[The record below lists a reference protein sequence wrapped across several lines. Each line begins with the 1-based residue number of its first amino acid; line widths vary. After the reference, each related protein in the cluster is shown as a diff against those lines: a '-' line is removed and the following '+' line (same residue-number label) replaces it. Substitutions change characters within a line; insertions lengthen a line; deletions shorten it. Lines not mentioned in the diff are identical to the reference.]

1 MVDSMITLYE
11 STVTE
16 FTNNGL
22 GSLPDA
28 VSCLVTEERNGEY
41 ELEMEYPITGKRYDE
56 LILRRIILAKPNPYS
71 DSQPFRIYAITKP
84 INGIVT
90 INAEHISYDM
100 SGYPV
105 SPFTAGTITTAFSNM
120 KKASVIPCPFTFFT
134 DKDTTAQM
142 TVTKPTSMRSLL
154 GGIEGSI
161 LDTYRGEYEFDRFFV
176 RLWNNRGSNRG
187 VSIRYGKNL
196 TDLEQEENCSAVYT
210 GVYPFWY
217 SEENGLIELSEKVVN
232 AEGTY
237 NFTRIY
243 PLDLSDEWQDAPTE
257 EQLLTK
263 AQSYMKTNKIGVPKV
278 SLKVSFVPLAQTED
292 YKNFAILETV
302 HLCDTVNVF
311 FPEMNVSA
319 TSQCIKTVYDVIAK
333 KYSKIELGD
342 AKSNLANTVLE
353 QTQNINKTPSKTFM
367 EQAIDNATRLI
378 TGGLGGYV
386 ILHSSTGGKYPDE
399 ILIMDT
405 PDIRTAIDV
414 WRWNQNGFGHSS
426 TGYAGPYDTAI
437 TIDGKIVAD
446 FITTGILN
454 GSLLLANSV
463 ESSAISQ
470 HYKSEVTNEIGDAT
484 SMVEQAFVA
493 ADEQLLS
500 MIRKIQSDVNG
511 DIEVLQETIV
521 TLQQTIDGFN
531 FSMTNKSVGGINF
544 IHNSSGLNGV
554 SNDWNYT
561 GTVVAIQDATAESNT
576 VSGSLFRLR
585 SGTLS
590 QEITVIKG
598 HQYTLSFKALRN
610 TVNRC
615 YVLINNGGN
624 NSYVFDTQSSTYS
637 WEDYVSTFTASGDTI
652 TIKAGT
658 TGTSLYV
665 ADFMMVE
672 GDSKSNWTPAPNE
685 IYTENVKIDRRGINI
700 TNSESSTETIID
712 HTQFAVKHKGETVL
726 TVNKDLTT
734 LCKTEVTDELT
745 IGKGKFVPCSNGLN
759 FVLLD

>member
-16 FTNNGL
+16 FSNNGL

-28 VSCLVTEERNGEY
+28 VSCLITEERNGEY

-56 LILRRIILAKPNPYS
+56 LLLRRIILAKPNPYA

-90 INAEHISYDM
+90 VNAEHISYDM

-105 SPFTAGTITTAFSNM
+105 SPFTAGTITTALSNM
-120 KKASVIPCPFTFFT
+120 KNASVVPCPFIFST

-142 TVTKPTSMRSLL
+142 SISKPTSMRALL

-161 LDTYRGEYEFDRFFV
+161 LDVYRGEYEFDRFNV
-176 RLWNNRGSNRG
+176 KLWNNRGLNRG

-217 SEENGLIELSEKVVN
+217 SDEGGLVELSEKVVN

-237 NFTRIY
+237 DFTRIY
-243 PLDLSDEWQDAPTE
+243 PLDLSDEWQEIPTE
-257 EQLLTK
+257 DQLLSK
-263 AQSYMKTNKIGVPKV
+263 AQSYMKLNKIGIPKV
-278 SLKVSFVPLAQTED
+278 SLTVSFVPLAQTED
-292 YKNFAILETV
+292 YKDFAILETV
-302 HLCDTVNVF
+302 HLCDTVNVY

-319 TSQCIKTVYDVIAK
+319 TSQCIKTVYDVITR
-333 KYSKIELGD
+333 KYNKIELGD
-342 AKSNLANTVLE
+342 AKANLASTVSE
-353 QTQNINKTPSKTFM
+353 QTQSISKVPSKTFM
-367 EQAIDNATRLI
+367 EQAIDNATKLI

-405 PDIRTAIDV
+405 PDIRTAVDV

-426 TGYAGPYDTAI
+426 TGYEGPYDTAV
-437 TIDGKIVAD
+437 TMDGQIVAN

-470 HYKSEVTNEIGDAT
+470 HYKDEVTNEIGDAT
-484 SMVEQAFVA
+484 SVVEQAFIA
-493 ADEQLLS
+493 ADGRLESIISQIKENL
-500 MIRKIQSDVNG
+500 DG
-511 DIEVLQETIV
+511 DISELNQTIAA
-521 TLQQTIDGFN
+521 LQQTIDGFN
-531 FSMTNKSVGGINF
+531 FSITNKTIGGINF
-544 IHNSSGLNGV
+544 IRNSSGLNGV

-561 GTVVAIQDATAESNT
+561 GTVTALQNATAQNNT
-576 VSGSLFRLR
+576 VSGSLFQLR
-585 SGTLS
+585 AGTLS

-598 HQYTLSFKALRN
+598 KQYTLSFKALRN

-615 YVLINNGGN
+615 YVRVHNGGSD
-624 NSYVFDTQSSTYS
+624 SYIFDTQASNYS
-637 WEDYVSTFTASGDTI
+637 WEDYVFTFTAFGDTVKI
-652 TIKAGT
+652 TSGT
-658 TGTSLYV
+658 TGSSLYV

-712 HTQFAVKHKGETVL
+712 HTQFAVKHSGETVL